1 MLNLEIKI
9 KSFDLSSTILKPSTS
24 ISFGF
29 LIDEHATINNIKIKT
44 KKTNSALKTFILFTF
59 FIIIIFEMIFKTISS
74 VN

>member
-9 KSFDLSSTILKPSTS
+9 KSFDLSSIILKPSTS

-29 LIDEHATINNIKIKT
+29 LIDEHAAINNIKIKT
-44 KKTNSALKTFILFTF
+44 KKTNSALNTFMLFTF

-74 VN
+74 IN